1 MLHMQHTPVVHCAQ
15 PKASAASHDAQLLS
29 CSPPTMGRARATIQL
44 IQLSRRARSE
54 RQQSL
59 AWAVVF

>member
-29 CSPPTMGRARATIQL
+29 FIPPLWVGPEQP
-44 IQLSRRARSE
+44 SN
-54 RQQSL
+54 
-59 AWAVVF
+59 